1 MRYRVITIVYSKRK
15 LSALEIA
22 EQKKYL
28 FVCDYEVKIGDMI
41 ESPTYITPCQVVDVT
56 WKDTKP
62 ISPRGTVVKT
72 LVVDKINGKPVIG
85 LNNVINKPQK
95 EMKDNSMFSGIMS
108 KYTGQFIPVKEDK
121 VRMSLTG
128 LLCVPQDGEYV
139 GIDNKGALVQFP
151 VEMTLPI
158 PVYSIVKQNSAIVPG
173 DIIKNGNSYSKVK
186 EINEDGSLKILSF
199 TGFTH
204 NKQPVTDF
212 VMGSATTRVLIN
224 MFNFDENS
232 GFNPIFFAMANGDTL
247 DVNSLMMLSMTPQ
260 GKNLFSNAGGGFNPM
275 MLWMLDKNRQDGGQ
289 GMDMMTMMM
298 MSSAMGGQNP
308 FGNMFG
314 GQTASPSPVATPSP
328 YTPVGNPAPQA
339 PNSDEALKTILSDPE
354 ALAKLKDALKAE

>member
-1 MRYRVITIVYSKRK
+1 MRYRVITIIYTRRK

-28 FVCDYEVKIGDMI
+28 FICEYEVKIGDMI
-41 ESPTYITPCQVVDVT
+41 ESPTYVTPCQVIDVS
-56 WKDTKP
+56 WSNSRP
-62 ISPRGTVVKT
+62 MNPRGQFLKT
-72 LVVDKINGKPVIG
+72 LVIDKINGKSVTANI
-85 LNNVINKPQK
+85 INSSEK
-95 EMKDNSMFSGIMS
+95 MKNDSMFSGIMS

-121 VRMSLTG
+121 VRMSLNG

-139 GIDNKGALVQFP
+139 GIDNKGTLVQFP
-151 VEMTLPI
+151 IEMTLPI

-186 EINEDGSLKILSF
+186 AINSDGSLKILSF

-212 VMGSATTRVLIN
+212 IMGSATTRVLIN
-224 MFNFDENS
+224 MFNFDEKS

-260 GKNLFSNAGGGFNPM
+260 GKNLFSNTGGGFNPM
-275 MLWMLDKNRQDGGQ
+275 MLWMLDKNRQESGQ
-289 GMDMMTMMM
+289 GMDMMGMMM
-298 MSSAMGGQNP
+298 MSSMMGGQNP
-308 FGNMFG
+308 LGNIFG
-314 GQTASPSPVATPSP
+314 QQSTSDVKSEKPTV
-328 YTPVGNPAPQA
+328 
-339 PNSDEALKTILSDPE
+339 DEALDTILKNP
-354 ALAKLKDALKAE
+354 DALERLKNALKSE

>member
-1 MRYRVITIVYSKRK
+1 MYRVITIVYTKRK

-28 FVCDYEVKIGDMI
+28 FICEHDVKIGDMI
-41 ESPTYITPCQVVDVT
+41 DSPVYATPCQVIDVT
-56 WKDTKP
+56 WKSSKP
-62 ISPRGTVVKT
+62 VSPRGTYLKT
-72 LVVDKINGKPVIG
+72 LIVERINGKSVNG
-85 LNNVINKPQK
+85 NSEVINPSKNK

-108 KYTGQFIPVKEDK
+108 KYTGQFIPEKEDK

-139 GIDNKGALVQFP
+139 GVDNKGVLVRFP

-186 EINEDGSLKILSF
+186 EINSDGSLKILSF

-212 VMGSATTRVLIN
+212 IMGAATTRVLIN
-224 MFNFDENS
+224 MFNFDEKS

-275 MLWMLDKNRQDGGQ
+275 MLWMLDKNRQENG

-314 GQTASPSPVATPSP
+314 GQTTSPSP
-328 YTPVGNPAPQA
+328 YTPVDAPATQP
-339 PNSDEALKTILSDPE
+339 SVDEALDTLLKNPD

>member
-108 KYTGQFIPVKEDK
+108 KYSGQFIPQKEDK

-139 GIDNKGALVQFP
+139 GVNGEELVSFP
-151 VEMTLPI
+151 AEMTLQI
-158 PVYSIVKQNSAIVPG
+158 PVYSIIKANSAVIVG
-173 DIIKNGNSYSKVK
+173 DIIKNGNNYSKVIGK
-186 EINEDGSLKILSF
+186 NEDGSLKILSF

-204 NKQPVTDF
+204 NKKPVTDF
-212 VMGSATTRVLIN
+212 VMGAATTRVLIN
-224 MFNFDENS
+224 MFNFDEKS
-232 GFNPIFFAMANGDTL
+232 GFNPIFFAMASGESI

-260 GKNLFSNAGGGFNPM
+260 GKNLFSNAGGGFNPA
-275 MLWMLDKNRQDGGQ
+275 MLWMLDKSRQEGNGG
-289 GMDMMTMMM
+289 GMDMMSMMM
-298 MSSAMGGQNP
+298 MSSMMGGQNP

-314 GQTASPSPVATPSP
+314 NQVATPSP
-328 YTPVGNPAPQA
+328 YTPVGNPAQPTA
-339 PNSDEALKTILSDPE
+339 EPAKPSADEALDMVLKNPDL
-354 ALAKLKDALKAE
+354 LAKLKDALKAE

>member
-1 MRYRVITIVYSKRK
+1 MRYRVITIIYTRRK

-28 FVCDYEVKIGDMI
+28 FICEHEVKIGDMI
-41 ESPTYITPCQVVDVT
+41 ESPTYVTPCQVIDVS
-56 WKDTKP
+56 WSNSRP
-62 ISPRGTVVKT
+62 MNPRGQFLKT
-72 LVVDKINGKPVIG
+72 LVIDKINGKSVTANI
-85 LNNVINKPQK
+85 INSSEK
-95 EMKDNSMFSGIMS
+95 MKNDSMFSGIMS

-121 VRMSLTG
+121 VRMSLNG

-139 GIDNKGALVQFP
+139 GIDNKGTLVQFP
-151 VEMTLPI
+151 IEMTLPI

-186 EINEDGSLKILSF
+186 AINSDGSLKILSF

-212 VMGSATTRVLIN
+212 IMGSATTRVLIN
-224 MFNFDENS
+224 MFNFDEKS

-260 GKNLFSNAGGGFNPM
+260 GKNLFSNTGGGFNPM
-275 MLWMLDKNRQDGGQ
+275 MLWMLDKNRQESGQ
-289 GMDMMTMMM
+289 GMDMMGMMM
-298 MSSAMGGQNP
+298 MSSMMGGQNP
-308 FGNMFG
+308 LGNIFG
-314 GQTASPSPVATPSP
+314 QQSTSDVKSETP
-328 YTPVGNPAPQA
+328 TV
-339 PNSDEALKTILSDPE
+339 DEALDTILKNP
-354 ALAKLKDALKAE
+354 DALERLKNALKSE

>member
-85 LNNVINKPQK
+85 LNNVISKPQK
-95 EMKDNSMFSGIMS
+95 EMKDNSMFKGIVG
-108 KYTGQFIPVKEDK
+108 KYTSQFVPQKEAD
-121 VRMSLTG
+121 VRMSMSG
-128 LLCVPQDGEYV
+128 LLCVPVDEEYV
-139 GIDNKGALVQFP
+139 GIDKENNLVSFP
-151 VEMTLPI
+151 AEMTLPI
-158 PVYSIVKQNSAIVPG
+158 PVYSINKLNNIVQIG
-173 DIIKNGNSYSKVK
+173 DIVKNGRSYAKVIGK
-186 EINEDGSLKILSF
+186 NDDGSLKTLSF
-199 TGFTH
+199 TGYTH
-204 NKQPVTDF
+204 NKKAVQDF
-212 VMGSATTRVLIN
+212 IMGQSTTRVLIN
-224 MFNFDENS
+224 MFNFDEQA
-232 GFNPIFFAMANGDTL
+232 GFNPIFFAMASGETL
-247 DVNSLMMLSMTPQ
+247 DVQSLMMLSMTPQ

-275 MLWMLDKNRQDGGQ
+275 MLWMLDQNKQNNGG

-308 FGNMFG
+308 FSQMFG
-314 GQTASPSPVATPSP
+314 QATPVATPSP
-328 YTPVGNPAPQA
+328 YTPVGKPAESAKPTA
-339 PNSDEALKTILSDPE
+339 DEALDIVLKNPE

>member
-1 MRYRVITIVYSKRK
+1 MMYRVITIVYTRRK

-28 FVCDYEVKIGDMI
+28 FICEYEVKIGDMI
-41 ESPTYITPCQVVDVT
+41 DSPTYATPCQVIDVS
-56 WKDTKP
+56 WSNSKP
-62 ISPRGTVVKT
+62 MNPRGQFLKT
-72 LVVDKINGKPVIG
+72 LVVDKINGKLV
-85 LNNVINKPQK
+85 NQTTNINSSKK
-95 EMKDNSMFSGIMS
+95 MKDNSMFSGIMS
-108 KYTGQFIPVKEDK
+108 KYSGQFIPQKEDK

-158 PVYSIVKQNSAIVPG
+158 PVYSIVKQNSAVVPG
-173 DIIKNGNSYSKVK
+173 DIIKNGNSYSRVK
-186 EINEDGSLKILSF
+186 EINPDGSLKILSF

-224 MFNFDENS
+224 MFNFDEKT
-232 GFNPIFFAMANGDTL
+232 GFNPLFFAMANGETL
-247 DVNSLMMLSMTPQ
+247 DVQSLMMLSMTPQ

-275 MLWMLDKNRQDGGQ
+275 MLWMLDKNRQENGG
-289 GMDMMTMMM
+289 GMDMMSMMV

-308 FGNMFG
+308 FGQMFNMG
-314 GQTASPSPVATPSP
+314 APANQAA
-328 YTPVGNPAPQA
+328 NPTTVTQA
-339 PNSDEALKTILSDPE
+339 PVSTTPTVDQALDIILKNPD
-354 ALAKLKDALKAE
+354 AIAKLKDALKAE

>member
-108 KYTGQFIPVKEDK
+108 KYSGQFIPQKEDK

-139 GIDNKGALVQFP
+139 GIDNNGALVQFP

-158 PVYSIVKQNSAIVPG
+158 PVYSIVKQNSAVVPG

-186 EINEDGSLKILSF
+186 EINPDGSLKILSF

-224 MFNFDENS
+224 MFNFDEKT
-232 GFNPIFFAMANGDTL
+232 GFNPLFFAMANGETL
-247 DVNSLMMLSMTPQ
+247 DVQSLMMLSMTPQ

-275 MLWMLDKNRQDGGQ
+275 MLWMLDKNRQESGG
-289 GMDMMTMMM
+289 GMDMMSMMV

-308 FGNMFG
+308 FGQMFNMG
-314 GQTASPSPVATPSP
+314 GAASVSQ
-328 YTPVGNPAPQA
+328 TPVTTATQA
-339 PNSDEALKTILSDPE
+339 NVPTTPTVDEALDIILKNPD
-354 ALAKLKDALKAE
+354 AIAKLKDALKAE

>member
-1 MRYRVITIVYSKRK
+1 MRYRVITIIYTRRK

-28 FVCDYEVKIGDMI
+28 FICEHEVKIGDMI
-41 ESPTYITPCQVVDVT
+41 ESPTYVTPCQVIDVS
-56 WKDTKP
+56 WSNSRP
-62 ISPRGTVVKT
+62 MNPRGQFLKT
-72 LVVDKINGKPVIG
+72 LVIDKINGKSVIT
-85 LNNVINKPQK
+85 NIINSSEK
-95 EMKDNSMFSGIMS
+95 MKNDSMFSGIMS

-121 VRMSLTG
+121 VRMSLNG

-139 GIDNKGALVQFP
+139 GIDNKGTLVQFP
-151 VEMTLPI
+151 IEMTLPI

-186 EINEDGSLKILSF
+186 AINSDGSLKILSF

-212 VMGSATTRVLIN
+212 IMGSATTRVLIN
-224 MFNFDENS
+224 MFNFDEKS

-260 GKNLFSNAGGGFNPM
+260 GKNLFSNTGGGFNPM
-275 MLWMLDKNRQDGGQ
+275 MLWMLDKNRQESGQ
-289 GMDMMTMMM
+289 GMDMMGMMM
-298 MSSAMGGQNP
+298 MSSMMGGQNP
-308 FGNMFG
+308 LGNIFG
-314 GQTASPSPVATPSP
+314 QQPTSDVKSETP
-328 YTPVGNPAPQA
+328 TV
-339 PNSDEALKTILSDPE
+339 DEALDTILKNPD
-354 ALAKLKDALKAE
+354 ALARLKDALKAE

>member
-1 MRYRVITIVYSKRK
+1 MRYRVITIIYTRRK

-28 FVCDYEVKIGDMI
+28 FICEHEVKIGDMI
-41 ESPTYITPCQVVDVT
+41 ESPTYVTPCQVIDVS
-56 WKDTKP
+56 WSNSRP
-62 ISPRGTVVKT
+62 INPRGQFLKT
-72 LVVDKINGKPVIG
+72 LVIDKINGKSVTTNI
-85 LNNVINKPQK
+85 INSSEK
-95 EMKDNSMFSGIMS
+95 MKNDSMFSGIMS

-121 VRMSLTG
+121 VRMSLNG

-139 GIDNKGALVQFP
+139 GIDNKGTLVQFP
-151 VEMTLPI
+151 IEMTLPI

-186 EINEDGSLKILSF
+186 AINSDGSLKILSF

-212 VMGSATTRVLIN
+212 IMGSATTRVLIN
-224 MFNFDENS
+224 MFNFDEKS

-260 GKNLFSNAGGGFNPM
+260 GKNLFSNTGGGFNPM
-275 MLWMLDKNRQDGGQ
+275 MLWMLDKNRQESGQ
-289 GMDMMTMMM
+289 GMDMMGMMM
-298 MSSAMGGQNP
+298 MSSMMSGQNP
-308 FGNMFG
+308 LGNIFG
-314 GQTASPSPVATPSP
+314 QQSTSEVKPETP
-328 YTPVGNPAPQA
+328 TV
-339 PNSDEALKTILSDPE
+339 DEALETILKNP
-354 ALAKLKDALKAE
+354 DALERLKNALKSE

>member
-1 MRYRVITIVYSKRK
+1 MRYRVITIIYTRRK

-28 FVCDYEVKIGDMI
+28 FICEHEVKIGDMI
-41 ESPTYITPCQVVDVT
+41 ESPTYVTPCQVIDVS
-56 WKDTKP
+56 WSNSRP
-62 ISPRGTVVKT
+62 MNPRGQFLKT
-72 LVVDKINGKPVIG
+72 LVIDKINGKSVTTNI
-85 LNNVINKPQK
+85 INSSEK
-95 EMKDNSMFSGIMS
+95 MKNDSMFSGIMS

-121 VRMSLTG
+121 VRMSLNG

-139 GIDNKGALVQFP
+139 GIDNKGTLVQFP
-151 VEMTLPI
+151 IEMTLPI

-186 EINEDGSLKILSF
+186 AINSDGSLKILSF

-212 VMGSATTRVLIN
+212 IMGSATTRVLIN
-224 MFNFDENS
+224 MFNFDEKS

-275 MLWMLDKNRQDGGQ
+275 MLWMLDKNRQESGQ
-289 GMDMMTMMM
+289 GMDMMGMMM
-298 MSSAMGGQNP
+298 MSSMMGGQNP
-308 FGNMFG
+308 LGNIFG
-314 GQTASPSPVATPSP
+314 QQSTSDVKSETP
-328 YTPVGNPAPQA
+328 TV
-339 PNSDEALKTILSDPE
+339 DEALDTILKNPD
-354 ALAKLKDALKAE
+354 ALERLKNALKAE

>member
-1 MRYRVITIVYSKRK
+1 MMYRVVTVVFTKRR
-15 LSALEIA
+15 LNAYAIA

-28 FVCDYEVKIGDMI
+28 FICEQEVKIGDI
-41 ESPTYITPCQVVDVT
+41 IDSPTYATSCQIVDVKMVYNT
-56 WKDTKP
+56 P
-62 ISPRGTVVKT
+62 IDPRGQRLKT
-72 LVVDKINGKPVIG
+72 LIVDSINGKSICTV
-85 LNNVINKPQK
+85 NNPIKQTNK
-95 EMKDNSMFSGIMS
+95 MKDNSMFSGIMS
-108 KYTGQFIPVKEDK
+108 KYTGQFIPEKEDK
-121 VRMSLTG
+121 VRMSLNG

-139 GIDNKGALVQFP
+139 GIDNKGVLVQFP

-186 EINEDGSLKILSF
+186 EINPDGSLKILSF

-212 VMGSATTRVLIN
+212 IMGAATTRVLIN
-224 MFNFDENS
+224 MFNFDEKS

-275 MLWMLDKNRQDGGQ
+275 MLWMLDKNRQDNGG

-314 GQTASPSPVATPSP
+314 GQVATPSP
-328 YTPVGNPAPQA
+328 YTPVGKEATK
-339 PNSDEALKTILSDPE
+339 PNADEALKVILSDPD

>member
-1 MRYRVITIVYSKRK
+1 MRYRVITIIYTRRK

-28 FVCDYEVKIGDMI
+28 FICEHEVKIGDMI
-41 ESPTYITPCQVVDVT
+41 ESPTYVTPCQVIDVS
-56 WKDTKP
+56 WSNSRP
-62 ISPRGTVVKT
+62 MNPRGQFLKT
-72 LVVDKINGKPVIG
+72 LVIDKINGKSVTTNI
-85 LNNVINKPQK
+85 INSSEK
-95 EMKDNSMFSGIMS
+95 MKNDSMFSGIMS

-121 VRMSLTG
+121 VRMSLNG

-139 GIDNKGALVQFP
+139 GIDNKGTLVQFP
-151 VEMTLPI
+151 IEMTLPI

-186 EINEDGSLKILSF
+186 AINSDGSLKILSF

-212 VMGSATTRVLIN
+212 IMGSATTRVLIN
-224 MFNFDENS
+224 MFNFDEKS

-260 GKNLFSNAGGGFNPM
+260 GKNLFSNTGGGFNPM
-275 MLWMLDKNRQDGGQ
+275 MLWMLDKNRQESGQ
-289 GMDMMTMMM
+289 GMDMMGMMM
-298 MSSAMGGQNP
+298 MSSMMGGQNP
-308 FGNMFG
+308 LGNIFG
-314 GQTASPSPVATPSP
+314 QQPTSDVKSETP
-328 YTPVGNPAPQA
+328 TV
-339 PNSDEALKTILSDPE
+339 DEALDTILKNPD
-354 ALAKLKDALKAE
+354 ALARLKDALKAE